1 MNNSKKSFFNVKL
14 YLEGIRQ
21 LKIVGIMG
29 AIIMAGAAFL
39 IPLGINISNANNESY
54 IDGQWVL
61 APRVG
66 NYVFIE
72 LNPFIV
78 TTFLI
83 LTPLMVLILFH
94 FLNRRNACDFYHAIP
109 DTRTSLF
116 ISYGSAVIT
125 WNAAILLLSYL
136 ITAISD
142 LIFKYVTVDYSDAFV
157 VFINCIAGCV
167 FMFGVF
173 AIAMSLTG
181 TLFSNFAVGV
191 MILAVPRTIVT
202 VFVSMLVFS
211 VEVLPF
217 NFNGSIL
224 DDRLNVVTN
233 MVTGLVIRNDVNGIF
248 MWKSTVYTFI
258 VGIIYCILGLILFC
272 KRKSEA
278 AASAA
283 VNAKFQCAIRLLP
296 AIMVSLIPLALLI
309 DSRLHGYEMEAV
321 EYFII
326 VVLYLIAVLAYFIYE
341 LITTRKLR
349 NLLKAAPGLLW
360 LFVFNVVFYGLFFAS
375 YYAVL
380 NDVPKTAGVK
390 YVNITSF
397 NQSYRY
403 NEYNGYYS
411 DMMKDVDIESEE
423 VKELLLS
430 ELQRNVNLIKENKS
444 VWDYAD
450 LQPLSSL
457 SYLQGTNRL
466 LVEFHTGF
474 GTMTRFVFV
483 SPQKMNELLEML
495 QKDERVTEIV
505 YEPVPLE
512 NITSYGY
519 SGSEMTKEEI
529 YEIYLAYLEDLK
541 NMDREEVL
549 YKVLMNSHYSSE
561 VKHLQLTVNN
571 NFMISFSVGPDTPNA
586 LLAFLKLS
594 NAKSG
599 EKTNLLKDMLNSD
612 IWKKKS
618 KYEYYNI
625 GIELRVFP
633 ADDVYNS
640 FSISG
645 DAELVMEGDEA
656 VLYDSDRYNLTSAA
670 MREKLSDIA
679 VRIDGKDNITDK
691 VSGNV
696 LYICYRENY
705 MLKDE
710 QEDVATGQIRYYII
724 DDETMKL
731 LKEMY

>member
-29 AIIMAGAAFL
+29 AIIMAAAAFL
-39 IPLGINISNANNESY
+39 IPMGINISNANFETY

-66 NYVFIE
+66 EYVFIE
-72 LNPFIV
+72 LNPFVV

-136 ITAISD
+136 ITAISA
-142 LIFKYVTVDYSDAFV
+142 LIFQYVTVDYSHAFV

-181 TLFSNFAVGV
+181 TLFANFAVGV

-202 VFVSMLVFS
+202 AFVSTLMFS
-211 VEVLPF
+211 IEVLPF

-233 MVTGLVIRNDVNGIF
+233 LVTGLVIRNDVDGIF

-296 AIMVSLIPLALLI
+296 AIMVSLIPLLLLI
-309 DSRLHGYEMEAV
+309 DNRLHGYEMEAV

-360 LFVFNVVFYGLFFAS
+360 LAVFNVAFYGLFFAS
-375 YYAVL
+375 YYTVL
-380 NDVPKTAGVK
+380 NDVPETADVK

-397 NQSYRY
+397 DQSYRY
-403 NEYNGYYS
+403 NEYNYYS
-411 DMMKDVDIESEE
+411 DLMKDVDIESEE

-430 ELQRNVNLIKENKS
+430 ELERNINSIKANES
-444 VWDYAD
+444 VWDFAE
-450 LQPLSSL
+450 LPPLPSS
-457 SYLQGTNRL
+457 SCVQGTNRI
-466 LVEFHTGF
+466 LVEFHTRF
-474 GTMTRFVFV
+474 GTKTRFVFV
-483 SPQKMNELLEML
+483 SPQKMIALLEML

-505 YEPVPLE
+505 YEPVLFE

-519 SGSEMTKEEI
+519 SGLEMTKEEI

-549 YKVLMNSHYSSE
+549 YKVLMGSNYSSA
-561 VKHLQLTVNN
+561 VKQLQLTIRNDM
-571 NFMISFSVGPDTPNA
+571 MIRFSVGADTPNA

-594 NAKSG
+594 NATPV
-599 EKTNLLKDMLNSD
+599 EKTNLLKEMLNSD
-612 IWKKKS
+612 IWKKKPT
-618 KYEYYNI
+618 YDYYNI

-633 ADDVYNS
+633 EDDIYNT

-645 DAELVMEGDEA
+645 DAELVMDGEDA

-705 MLKDE
+705 KLIDE
-710 QEDVATGQIRYYII
+710 PEDVATSQTRYYII